1 MNRFPLSRHFGF
13 TIFGSPEETF
23 VQVSVTCRHGNIP
36 DDVRDQI
43 TRKSE
48 KLLTFF
54 ERVSAI
60 EVTVDFGKDRV
71 KVELLVDT
79 EHRHDFVAHDEG
91 NEVLSTFDRV
101 FHKMEQQIKKYKQK
115 AQDHRRDKP
124 LNEIASD
131 GLAAEEEE
139 SESES

>member
-1 MNRFPLSRHFGF
+1 M
-13 TIFGSPEETF
+13 
-23 VQVSVTCRHGNIP
+23 QVSVTCRHGSIP

-43 TRKSE
+43 ARKSR

-60 EVTVDFGKDRV
+60 TVTVDIGKDRV

-79 EHRHDFVAHDEG
+79 EHRHDFVAQGEG
-91 NEVLSTFDRV
+91 ELVSPTFDRV
-101 FHKMEQQIKKYKQK
+101 YQKMEQQIKKYKQK

-124 LNEIASD
+124 LNEIASER
-131 GLAAEEEE
+131 LADEEQREDDVE
-139 SESES
+139 